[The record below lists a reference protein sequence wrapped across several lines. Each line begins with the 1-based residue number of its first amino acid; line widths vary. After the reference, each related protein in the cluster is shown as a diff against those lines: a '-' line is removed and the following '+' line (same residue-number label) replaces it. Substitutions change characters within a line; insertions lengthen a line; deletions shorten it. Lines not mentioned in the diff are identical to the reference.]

1 MNLELPY
8 VSKRDECGGIITSE
22 DWNDFIIRL
31 TKMRN
36 WVWRKW
42 ALRIKAWKKKG
53 KQLLPWK
60 TLFKPPKRVNLAK
73 NPLWREVFL
82 DNKSEATTEATEFD
96 LDYQKNSDLKGVRR
110 KENNTTTLPPIFKNL
125 ESS

>member
-8 VSKRDECGGIITSE
+8 VSKRDECGGVITSE

-31 TKMRN
+31 TKMWNR
-36 WVWRKW
+36 VWWKR
-42 ALRIKAWKKKG
+42 ALKIKAWRRKG

-60 TLFKPPKRVNLAK
+60 TLFKPPKWINLAK

-82 DNKSEATTEATEFD
+82 DNKSEATTEATEI
-96 LDYQKNSDLKGVRR
+96 DYQKNLDLEGVWNKK
-110 KENNTTTLPPIFKNL
+110 KEKDNTLPPIFKNL
-125 ESS
+125 ENS